1 MIIAVIPARI
11 GSKRIK
17 KKNIKKFY
25 GKPIIAWPI
34 IAAKKS
40 NIFDKIIVSTD
51 SFQIALI
58 SKKYGAEVPFLR
70 KKKLSNNKVGTSEVI
85 VDAIENLNKLNIN
98 PTSICCIYPTAAL
111 IDSRDIVNGFKVHL
125 KYKNQFVF
133 TATEFASPVLRSFSY
148 ESKKVRMLFPK
159 NYKKRSQDLKN
170 YYHDAGQF
178 YWNSAKAWKKLKPV
192 YSENSKVV
200 FVPRWRAI
208 DIDTKDDWKTALQ
221 SAKILKL
228 GKKY

>member
-51 SFQIALI
+51 SSQIALI

-70 KKKLSNNKVGTSEVI
+70 KKKT
-85 VDAIENLNKLNIN
+85 
-98 PTSICCIYPTAAL
+98 
-111 IDSRDIVNGFKVHL
+111 FK
-125 KYKNQFVF
+125 
-133 TATEFASPVLRSFSY
+133 
-148 ESKKVRMLFPK
+148 
-159 NYKKRSQDLKN
+159 
-170 YYHDAGQF
+170 
-178 YWNSAKAWKKLKPV
+178 
-192 YSENSKVV
+192 
-200 FVPRWRAI
+200 
-208 DIDTKDDWKTALQ
+208 
-221 SAKILKL
+221 
-228 GKKY
+228 